1 MKMNL
6 MMTFKLIYIIPLSI
20 LYFTFLTCM
29 IMFFYC
35 GFLAFGLIYVS
46 VSKDSK
52 EDLKILLTELWEVPL
67 HETLDLYDKLTNDRT
82 RFNKFGE

>member
-1 MKMNL
+1 
-6 MMTFKLIYIIPLSI
+6 
-20 LYFTFLTCM
+20 
-29 IMFFYC
+29 MFFYC

-67 HETLDLYDKLTNDRT
+67 YETLDLYDKLTNDRT